1 MRIGEKKSFV
11 YFPSYGLIEV
21 SMADSQKKRDHQLS
35 RQVEKEESMSLEQ
48 LSRNTLSDASIR
60 EMFEQAYPGHTVIQN
75 GNEWTMVPNENLNKK
90 KFKD

>member
-1 MRIGEKKSFV
+1 
-11 YFPSYGLIEV
+11 
-21 SMADSQKKRDHQLS
+21 
-35 RQVEKEESMSLEQ
+35 MSLEQ

-75 GNEWTMVPNENLNKK
+75 GNEWTIVPNENLDKK